1 MRRGTL
7 VVVCVAAMMMAGVTL
22 KAQDTG
28 KMVFAPAATSKF
40 VNMPGVPKC
49 LTIMVERGDPSAGPS
64 IMLLKMTAG
73 CKVPWHWHTV
83 GEQVMVASGVGKAEM
98 KGMDKAAMVHTGDF
112 LYMPGKN
119 IHQLTA
125 VTAMTLFNAPEGVF
139 DIHYVDK
146 DGNEIPPDQALGT
159 GPKSRGLAPPKS
171 RGLTPPKSG
180 MVAQPKS
187 NMMAMPKSNV
197 QAHPTSNQNQ

>member
-1 MRRGTL
+1 MHRSAL
-7 VVVCVAAMMMAGVTL
+7 LAVCVAAAMVAGVAL
-22 KAQDTG
+22 KAQDAG

-40 VNMPGVPKC
+40 QNMPGIPKC
-49 LTIMVERGDPSAGPS
+49 LTILVERGDPTTGPA

-83 GEQVMVASGVGKAEM
+83 GEQVMVVSGVGKAEM
-98 KGMDKAAMVHTGDF
+98 KGMDKAAMVHAGDF
-112 LYMPGKN
+112 LYIPAKN

-125 VTAMTLFNAPEGVF
+125 VTAMTLFNAPEGAF

-159 GPKSRGLAPPKS
+159 VAKSRGLAPPKS
-171 RGLTPPKSG
+171 GV
-180 MVAQPKS
+180 MAQPKS
-187 NMMAMPKSNV
+187 NMMAMPKRGTPT
-197 QAHPTSNQNQ
+197 HPSSNQ